1 MGRNISRIL
10 KKEKVKNMAEIKIE
24 HVTKKFK
31 DHVVVDDVSM
41 KLESGTVTGLKGIN
55 GSGKT
60 KSEAKRS

>member
-41 KLESGTVTGLKGIN
+41 KLESGTVI
-55 GSGKT
+55 SVQ
-60 KSEAKRS
+60 